1 MWGLLTDP
9 DNRLQ
14 EDGLLLA
21 VQQRRRSSSLVAAAP
36 ARPIAMSCG
45 VGVTLR
51 SGRRLRQRLRRR
63 GGVGVRAGIATGLPA
78 DCPRV
83 RFLISNGVIFFLRQE
98 AAFCSVELPITNG
111 VRLLTFR

>member
-21 VQQRRRSSSLVAAAP
+21 VQQRRRSSSLAAAAGAP
-36 ARPIAMSCG
+36 DRNVVRRRRHPPI
-45 VGVTLR
+45 
-51 SGRRLRQRLRRR
+51 GRRLRQRLRRR

>member
-51 SGRRLRQRLRRR
+51 SVAACASAFAAVAVSGFAPASRR
-63 GGVGVRAGIATGLPA
+63 A
-78 DCPRV
+78 C
-83 RFLISNGVIFFLRQE
+83 
-98 AAFCSVELPITNG
+98 LPIA
-111 VRLLTFR
+111 RAFAS

>member
-1 MWGLLTDP
+1 MWGLLTGP

-45 VGVTLR
+45 VGVTLQSVAACASAFAAVAV
-51 SGRRLRQRLRRR
+51 SGAPASQR
-63 GGVGVRAGIATGLPA
+63 A
-78 DCPRV
+78 C
-83 RFLISNGVIFFLRQE
+83 
-98 AAFCSVELPITNG
+98 LPIA
-111 VRLLTFR
+111 RAFAS